1 MSIHGQDLA
10 KLTFLLDA
18 MVTAPNRAGEYA
30 RYLLESPRV
39 PSFAL
44 RQAVDMLAKE
54 IASAFPPGTPVGS
67 DARARLDRISRKM
80 LHSTTPAVYIA
91 GRALAN
97 AATGCR

>member
-18 MVTAPNRAGEYA
+18 MVTAPDRAGEYA
-30 RYLLESPRV
+30 RYLLESPRT

-44 RQAVDMLAKE
+44 RQAVDMLARE
-54 IASAFPPGTPVGS
+54 ITNAFPPGRPVGP
-67 DARARLDRISRKM
+67 DARVRLDAISRRM
-80 LHSTTPAVYIA
+80 LHSTTPAIYIA

-97 AATGCR
+97 AATACR